1 MSFTVW
7 FTGLSGSGKTAV
19 SLLVEERVCAYG
31 LPVVRLDGNELRARP
46 EWSLGF
52 SREDRIEH
60 THRLGD
66 LALMHNLAGRVCL
79 VAAIA
84 PYAGARRDVRRRV
97 GSFVEVHCAA
107 PLDILVAKDVRGL
120 YAQALSGKIQDFTG
134 ISAPYEPPENPE
146 VAVYAYEE
154 SVEQS
159 ADRVMKAIAELVD
172 RAVVARHLSA
182 MV

>member
-19 SLLVEERVCAYG
+19 SLVVEDRLCDHG

-84 PYAGARRDVRRRV
+84 PYAEARRDVRRRL
-97 GSFVEVHCAA
+97 GDFVEVHCAA
-107 PLDILVAKDVRGL
+107 PLDILVAKDVKGL
-120 YAQALSGKIQDFTG
+120 YARALAGKLDDFTG
-134 ISAPYEPPENPE
+134 ISSPYEPPGNPE
-146 VAVYAYEE
+146 VAVFAYEE
-154 SVEQS
+154 SVAQS
-159 ADRVMKAIAELVD
+159 ADKVMKAIAEAVG
-172 RAVVARHLSA
+172 RAVVARHLES